1 MLNTRV
7 SLTLSAPDIAKLEEE
22 NARLGAAL
30 SDSYSVLAKT
40 KTALEQLQAQYDALK
55 HELDWFKRQL
65 FGQKSEKRLDL
76 DDEAQLN
83 LLAGL
88 GVEKPPWRDDVPTE
102 TVSYERRAKVR
113 DAAVADSG
121 LRFGPEVPVQ
131 TIEVADPT
139 IEAIPETERE
149 VIGEKVSY
157 RLAQQPGSYVVL
169 KYVRKVVK
177 RLDTETILTAP
188 APANVLERSAAD
200 VSFLAGMLVDKF
212 CWHLPIYR
220 QHQRL
225 LDAGI
230 TLSRST
236 LVYWT
241 SRAIDLLAPI
251 TDAQSAHVLASDVLA
266 MDETSIKAGR
276 EAKGK
281 MRKGWLW
288 PVYGDADEVV
298 FHYASSRAHRHVHA
312 FLGEYRGTLLSDGY
326 EAYAAYAAQRPDEVT
341 HALCWAHTRRTF
353 ERAKDSE
360 PEAVAEAL
368 AMIGAMYA
376 HEEQIRADALTGEDK
391 RAYRQTHTRPVVETF
406 WRWCRE
412 QCHRPELLPKSPLA
426 KALNY
431 AQERRSGLEVFLDD
445 PAVAMDTN
453 HLERAL
459 RPVPLGKK
467 NWLFASSEV
476 GAQRVGIIQSLLVTC
491 RLHEV
496 DPYTYLVDVLQ
507 RISVHPANRAI
518 ELTPRMWKSLFADAP
533 LRSDLG
539 PNHHDPPSH

>member
-1 MLNTRV
+1 M
-7 SLTLSAPDIAKLEEE
+7 SAPEVVQLEQE
-22 NARLGAAL
+22 NARLGVAL

-40 KTALEQLQAQYDALK
+40 KTALEHLQAEYDALK
-55 HELDWFKRQL
+55 HELDWFKRPL
-65 FGQKSEKRLDL
+65 FGQKSEKRLEL

-83 LLAGL
+83 VLAGL
-88 GVEKPPWRDDVPTE
+88 GVEKPPSRDDGPTQ
-102 TVSYERRAKVR
+102 TVTYERRAKVR

-131 TIEVADPT
+131 SIEVMDPAIET
-139 IEAIPETERE
+139 IPQAERE

-157 RLAQQPGSYVVL
+157 RLAQRPGSDVVL
-169 KYVRKVVK
+169 KDVRKVVK
-177 RLDTETILTAP
+177 RRDTQAILTAA
-188 APANVLERSAAD
+188 APANVLERSGAD
-200 VSFLAGMLVDKF
+200 VSFLAAMRVDKF
-212 CWHLPIYR
+212 AWHLPLSR

-241 SRAIDLLAPI
+241 SRAIDLLTPI
-251 TDAQSAHVLASDVLA
+251 VDAHSAHVLASEVLA
-266 MDETSIKAGR
+266 MDETSVKAGR

-298 FHYASSRAHRHVHA
+298 LHYAPSRAHRHVHA
-312 FLGEYRGTLLSDGY
+312 FLGKYCGTLLSDGDDGY
-326 EAYAAYAAQRPDEVT
+326 CAYAAQRPGEVT
-341 HALCWAHTRRTF
+341 HALCWSHTRRTF

-368 AMIGAMYA
+368 ALIAAMYA
-376 HEEQIRADALTGEDK
+376 HEKQIRADALTGEDK
-391 RAYRQTHTRPVVETF
+391 RAYHQTHTRPVVETF

-412 QCHRPELLPKSPLA
+412 QCHRPERLAKSPLA
-426 KALNY
+426 KALND
-431 AQERRSGLEVFLDD
+431 AQERRTRLEVFLDD
-445 PAVAMDTN
+445 PAVAIDTN

-459 RPVPLGKK
+459 RPIPLGKR

-476 GAQRVGIIQSLLVTC
+476 GAQRVGIIQSLLVTG
-491 RLHEV
+491 RLHGV
-496 DPYTYLVDVLQ
+496 DAYTDLVDVLQ
-507 RISVHPANRAI
+507 RISMHPANRAI

-539 PNHHDPPSH
+539 PHYHDPPPH